1 MSDNTILSRVFTQNT
16 FKDLINGKP
25 NDIYINCA
33 ERYTS
38 NTTDLEN
45 KIVIDQIY
53 KFLTLKYRNEYFY
66 KNTLLNKLL
75 LGRHSIKSTVALTE
89 IPIRKS
95 KADFILVNGKAVVYE
110 IKTELDSFDRL
121 ENQINDYYTA
131 FNNVCVVTSES
142 NYDKVNSLLKNTD
155 VGIYI
160 LTSRNTISARKEPIE
175 NNSRLSHHSLFGI
188 LRKHEFEQ
196 IILRHFG
203 VLPQTNQFNYYKE
216 CFKMFESIEIMK
228 AYRYTL
234 TELKSRNL
242 KKIDEYKKV
251 PSQLKFLV
259 YFSNFKDNDYKK
271 LNIFLEKKIRG

>member
-160 LTSRNTISARKEPIE
+160 LTSRNTISARKEPVE

>member
-45 KIVIDQIY
+45 KVVIDQIY

-131 FNNVCVVTSES
+131 FNNVCVVTCES

-160 LTSRNTISARKEPIE
+160 LTSKNTLSVRKEPVE

-242 KKIDEYKKV
+242 KKFDEYKKV

-259 YFSNFKDNDYKK
+259 YFSNFKDNDYEK